1 MKHTIS
7 LLTLIALGGFSAYA
21 ASTSAAP
28 EWTTSDS
35 GSDRTYSTSV
45 TGAFE
50 WDSTAMGAAAISSGD
65 SFTLKLEFSST
76 DTNPWP
82 GNSYAIIPIASLP
95 SPLVF
100 KPTEEDYGLYS
111 MGAGDTA
118 GGNGFRIYL
127 RRSDKMMELYFN
139 GKSLSASNLQF
150 NAAQTASEEDPVSYG
165 FLISYSTDTKELT
178 IANTEG
184 SEITFDPIPVRDVD
198 SGFTIDDLTNTSHY
212 LSTSPGNGMKTTI
225 SITKVGVVP
234 EPSAFGLL
242 AGLGALALVASRRRR
257 K

>member
-21 ASTSAAP
+21 AGPA
-28 EWTTSDS
+28 WTTSDS

-50 WDSTAMGAAAISSGD
+50 WDSTAMGAAAISKND
-65 SFTLKLEFSST
+65 SFTLKLEFKST
-76 DTNPWP
+76 SNPWP
-82 GNSYAIIPIASLP
+82 GSNNAIIPIASLP
-95 SPLVF
+95 SVF
-100 KPTEEDYGLYS
+100 NPTEEDYGLYS
-111 MGAGDTA
+111 MGAGETA
-118 GGNGFRIYL
+118 NGNGFRIYL
-127 RRSDKMMELYFN
+127 RYKDTMELYFN
-139 GKSLSASNLQF
+139 GGNRAASTLNF
-150 NAAQTASEEDPVSYG
+150 NAAQTASVEDPVSYG
-165 FLISYSTDTKELT
+165 FLISYSTDTDVLT

-184 SEITFDPIPVRDVD
+184 SEITFDTIELDNVT

-212 LSTSPGNGMKTTI
+212 ANTTPGDGMTTTI

>member
-7 LLTLIALGGFSAYA
+7 LLTLITLGGFSAYA
-21 ASTSAAP
+21 ASTSTAP
-28 EWTTSDS
+28 EWTISDS

-50 WDSTAMGAAAISSGD
+50 WDSTVMGAAAISSTD
-65 SFTLKLEFSST
+65 SFTLKLEFNATS
-76 DTNPWP
+76 NPWP
-82 GNSYAIIPIASLP
+82 GNNNAIIPIASLP
-95 SPLVF
+95 TGFDP
-100 KPTEEDYGLYS
+100 EAAGDGGLYNL
-111 MGAGDTA
+111 TA
-118 GGNGFRIYL
+118 GATKDGNGFRIYL
-127 RRSDKMMELYFN
+127 RYNNTMELYFN
-139 GKSLSASNLQF
+139 GANRAASNLNF
-150 NAAQTASEEDPVSYG
+150 GAATTASEADPVSYG
-165 FLISYSTDTKELT
+165 FLISYSADTDALT

-184 SEITFDPIPVRDVD
+184 SQITFNTITVSDVT
-198 SGFTIDDLTNTSHY
+198 SGFTIDDLTNTAHY
-212 LSTSPGNGMKTTI
+212 GTTTPGNGMTTTI

>member
-21 ASTSAAP
+21 AGP
-28 EWTTSDS
+28 DWTISDS

-50 WDSTAMGAAAISSGD
+50 WSDLGDAAISSGD

-82 GNSYAIIPIASLP
+82 GSNSAIIPIASLP
-95 SPLVF
+95 EGFDP
-100 KPTEEDYGLYS
+100 EDPETTASYGLYG
-111 MGAGDTA
+111 MGAGATA
-118 GGNGFRIYL
+118 NGDGFRIYL
-127 RRSDKMMELYFN
+127 RYNNTMELYFN
-139 GKSLSASNLQF
+139 GGNRTASTLNF

-165 FLISYSTDTKELT
+165 FLISYSTDTDVLT

-184 SEITFDPIPVRDVD
+184 SEITFDTITVSGVD
-198 SGFTIDDLTNTSHY
+198 SGFTIDDLTNTAHY
-212 LSTSPGNGMKTTI
+212 GSTTPGDGMTTTI

>member
-21 ASTSAAP
+21 AGP
-28 EWTTSDS
+28 DWTISDS

-45 TGAFE
+45 TGGFE
-50 WDSTAMGAAAISSGD
+50 WSDLGAAAISSTD
-65 SFTLKLEFSST
+65 SFTLKLEFNATS
-76 DTNPWP
+76 NPWP
-82 GNSYAIIPIASLP
+82 GSNNAIIPIASLP
-95 SPLVF
+95 EGFDPE
-100 KPTEEDYGLYS
+100 TTMYGLYG
-111 MGAGDTA
+111 MGADATADGD
-118 GGNGFRIYL
+118 GFRIYL
-127 RRSDKMMELYFN
+127 RCPNTVELFFN
-139 GKSLSASNLQF
+139 GENRAASNLNF
-150 NAAQTASEEDPVSYG
+150 GAATTASEEDPVSYG
-165 FLISYSTDTKELT
+165 FLISYSADTDALT

-184 SEITFDPIPVRDVD
+184 SEITFDTITVSGVT

-212 LSTSPGNGMKTTI
+212 GNTTPGSGMTTTI

>member
-21 ASTSAAP
+21 AGP
-28 EWTTSDS
+28 NWTTSDS

-45 TGAFE
+45 TGEFE
-50 WDSTAMGAAAISSGD
+50 WSDLGAAAISSTD
-65 SFTLKLEFSST
+65 SFTLKLEFNATS
-76 DTNPWP
+76 NPWP
-82 GNSYAIIPIASLP
+82 GSNSAIIPIASLP
-95 SPLVF
+95 AGFNP
-100 KPTEEDYGLYS
+100 EEKDYGLY
-111 MGAGDTA
+111 DLTA
-118 GGNGFRIYL
+118 GATANGDGFRIYL
-127 RRSDKMMELYFN
+127 RYNNTMELFFN
-139 GKSLSASNLQF
+139 GADQSESNLQF

-165 FLISYSTDTKELT
+165 FLISYSADTDVLT

-184 SEITFDPIPVRDVD
+184 SEITFNTITVSGVN

-212 LSTSPGNGMKTTI
+212 GSTTPGDGMTTTI

>member
-21 ASTSAAP
+21 AGP
-28 EWTTSDS
+28 NWTTSDS

-45 TGAFE
+45 TGKFE
-50 WDSTAMGAAAISSGD
+50 WDRTAMGDAAISSGD
-65 SFTLKLEFSST
+65 SFTLKLEFNATS
-76 DTNPWP
+76 NPWP
-82 GNSYAIIPIASLP
+82 GSYNAIIPIASLP
-95 SPLVF
+95 AGFNP
-100 KPTEEDYGLYS
+100 EDPEATYGLYS

-118 GGNGFRIYL
+118 GGDGFRIYL
-127 RRSDKMMELYFN
+127 RHSDKMMELYFN

-150 NAAQTASEEDPVSYG
+150 NAAQTASEADPVSYG
-165 FLISYSTDTKELT
+165 FLISYSANTDELT

-184 SEITFDPIPVRDVD
+184 SQITFDPIELDNVD
-198 SGFTIDDLTNTSHY
+198 TGFTIDDLTNTSY
-212 LSTSPGNGMKTTI
+212 YGSTTPGNGMTTTI

>member
-21 ASTSAAP
+21 AGPA
-28 EWTTSDS
+28 WTTSDS

-50 WDSTAMGAAAISSGD
+50 WSDLGAAAISSTD

-95 SPLVF
+95 SPSVF
-100 KPTEEDYGLYS
+100 KPTEATYGLYS
-111 MGAGDTA
+111 MGADKTA
-118 GGNGFRIYL
+118 GGDGFRIYL
-127 RRSDKMMELYFN
+127 RYNDTMELYFN
-139 GKSLSASNLQF
+139 GGNRTASTLNF

-165 FLISYSTDTKELT
+165 FLISYSTDTDVLT

-184 SEITFDPIPVRDVD
+184 SEITFDTITVRDVT
-198 SGFTIDDLTNTSHY
+198 SGFTIDDLTNTSY
-212 LSTSPGNGMKTTI
+212 YGSTTPGNGMTTTI

>member
-21 ASTSAAP
+21 ASTSTAP

-35 GSDRTYSTSV
+35 GKDRTYSTSV
-45 TGAFE
+45 TGGFE
-50 WDSTAMGAAAISSGD
+50 WSDLGDAAISSGD
-65 SFTLKLEFSST
+65 SFTLKLEFNAIS
-76 DTNPWP
+76 NPWP
-82 GNSYAIIPIASLP
+82 GSNSAIIPIASRP
-95 SPLVF
+95 SNF

-111 MGAGDTA
+111 MEAKDTEEGD
-118 GGNGFRIYL
+118 GFRIYL
-127 RRSDKMMELYFN
+127 RYNNTMELYFN
-139 GKSLSASNLQF
+139 GGNRTASTLNF
-150 NAAQTASEEDPVSYG
+150 NAAQTASEEAPVSYG
-165 FLISYSTDTKELT
+165 FLISYSADTDALT

-184 SEITFDPIPVRDVD
+184 SQITFDTITVPDVA
-198 SGFTIDDLTNTSHY
+198 SGFKIDDLTNTSHY
-212 LSTSPGNGMKTTI
+212 GTTTPGNGMTTTI
-225 SITKVGVVP
+225 SITKIGVVP

>member
-21 ASTSAAP
+21 ASTSTAP

-35 GSDRTYSTSV
+35 GKDRTYSTSI

-50 WDSTAMGAAAISSGD
+50 WTDLGAAAISSGD
-65 SFTLKLEFSST
+65 SFTLKLEFNATS
-76 DTNPWP
+76 NPWP
-82 GNSYAIIPIASLP
+82 GSNYAIIPIASLP
-95 SPLVF
+95 KGF
-100 KPTEEDYGLYS
+100 DPTKEDYGLYS
-111 MGAGDTA
+111 MGAGATA
-118 GGNGFRIYL
+118 GGDGFRIYL
-127 RRSDKMMELYFN
+127 RCPDTMELYFN
-139 GKSLSASNLQF
+139 GANRAASNLQF
-150 NAAQTASEEDPVSYG
+150 GAATTASEEDPVSYG
-165 FLISYSTDTKELT
+165 FLISYSANTDLLT

-184 SEITFDPIPVRDVD
+184 SEITFDTITVSGVT

-212 LSTSPGNGMKTTI
+212 GSTTPGNGMTTTI

>member
-21 ASTSAAP
+21 AGP
-28 EWTTSDS
+28 NWTTSDS

-45 TGAFE
+45 TGAFD
-50 WDSTAMGAAAISSGD
+50 WRDLGAAAISKDD
-65 SFTLKLEFSST
+65 SFTLKLEFNATS
-76 DTNPWP
+76 NPWP
-82 GNSYAIIPIASLP
+82 GNNNAIIPIASRP
-95 SPLVF
+95 SGFDPETAGVG
-100 KPTEEDYGLYS
+100 GLYNL
-111 MGAGDTA
+111 TA
-118 GGNGFRIYL
+118 GATANGDGFRIYL
-127 RRSDKMMELYFN
+127 RYNDTMELYFN
-139 GKSLSASNLQF
+139 GADQSESNLQF

-165 FLISYSTDTKELT
+165 FLISYSADTDVLT

-184 SEITFDPIPVRDVD
+184 SEITFNTITVSGVD
-198 SGFTIDDLTNTSHY
+198 SGFKIDDLTNTAHY
-212 LSTSPGNGMKTTI
+212 GTTTPGDGMTTTI

>member
-21 ASTSAAP
+21 AGP
-28 EWTTSDS
+28 DWTISDS

-45 TGAFE
+45 TGGFE
-50 WDSTAMGAAAISSGD
+50 WSDLGDAAISSGD
-65 SFTLKLEFSST
+65 SFTLKLEFNATS
-76 DTNPWP
+76 NPWP
-82 GNSYAIIPIASLP
+82 GSNSAIIPIASCP
-95 SPLVF
+95 SGFDP
-100 KPTEEDYGLYS
+100 EEKGYGLYDL
-111 MGAGDTA
+111 GAGATKD
-118 GGNGFRIYL
+118 GNGFRIYL
-127 RRSDKMMELYFN
+127 RYNNTMELFFN
-139 GKSLSASNLQF
+139 GADRSESNLQF
-150 NAAQTASEEDPVSYG
+150 GAAQTASEEDPVSYG
-165 FLISYSTDTKELT
+165 FLISYSADTDALT

-184 SEITFDPIPVRDVD
+184 SEITFDTITVSGVD

-212 LSTSPGNGMKTTI
+212 GNTSPGSGMTTTI

-234 EPSAFGLL
+234 GPSAFGLL

>member
-21 ASTSAAP
+21 EGPA
-28 EWTTSDS
+28 WTTSDS
-35 GSDRTYSTSV
+35 GKDRTYSTSV
-45 TGAFE
+45 TGDFE
-50 WDSTAMGAAAISSGD
+50 WDRTAMGAAAISKND

-95 SPLVF
+95 SGF
-100 KPTEEDYGLYS
+100 DPTGKDYGLYS
-111 MGAGDTA
+111 MGAGDTD
-118 GGNGFRIYL
+118 GGDGFRIYL
-127 RRSDKMMELYFN
+127 RRSDTMMELYFN
-139 GKSLSASNLQF
+139 GESLSARNLNF
-150 NAAQTASEEDPVSYG
+150 GADLTASVEDPVSYG
-165 FLISYSTDTKELT
+165 FLISYSKDTKELT

-184 SEITFDPIPVRDVD
+184 SEITFDPIELDNVD
-198 SGFTIDDLTNTSHY
+198 TGFTIDNLTNTSHY
-212 LSTSPGNGMKTTI
+212 FSTSPGDGMTTTI

>member
-21 ASTSAAP
+21 ASTSTDP

-35 GSDRTYSTSV
+35 GKDRTYSTSV
-45 TGAFE
+45 TGDFE
-50 WDSTAMGAAAISSGD
+50 WDDLGAAAITKDD
-65 SFTLKLEFSST
+65 SFTLKLEFNATS
-76 DTNPWP
+76 NPWP
-82 GNSYAIIPIASLP
+82 GSNNAIIPIASLP
-95 SPLVF
+95 KDFDP
-100 KPTEEDYGLYS
+100 EETGENPYGLYS
-111 MGAGDTA
+111 MGAGTTA
-118 GGNGFRIYL
+118 NGDGFRIYL
-127 RRSDKMMELYFN
+127 RCSNTMELYFN
-139 GKSLSASNLQF
+139 GALRSASNLNF
-150 NAAQTASEEDPVSYG
+150 GAATTASEEDPVSYG
-165 FLISYSTDTKELT
+165 FLISYSADTKELT

-184 SEITFDPIPVRDVD
+184 SQITFDTITEDVA

-212 LSTSPGNGMKTTI
+212 GTTTPGNGMTTTI

>member
-21 ASTSAAP
+21 AGP
-28 EWTTSDS
+28 DWTISDS

-45 TGAFE
+45 TGGFE
-50 WDSTAMGAAAISSGD
+50 WSDLGDAAISSGD

-76 DTNPWP
+76 SNPWP
-82 GNSYAIIPIASLP
+82 GSNNAIIPIASLP
-95 SPLVF
+95 EGFDPE
-100 KPTEEDYGLYS
+100 KTTYGLYG
-111 MGAGDTA
+111 MGAGATKD
-118 GGNGFRIYL
+118 GDGFRIYL
-127 RRSDKMMELYFN
+127 RCPNTMELFFN
-139 GKSLSASNLQF
+139 GENRAASNLNF
-150 NAAQTASEEDPVSYG
+150 GAAQTASEEGPVSYG
-165 FLISYSTDTKELT
+165 FLISYSADTDALT

-184 SEITFDPIPVRDVD
+184 SEITFNTITVSGVT

-212 LSTSPGNGMKTTI
+212 GSTTPGSGMTTTI

>member
-21 ASTSAAP
+21 AGP
-28 EWTTSDS
+28 GWTISDS

-50 WDSTAMGAAAISSGD
+50 WDSTAMGAAAISSTD

-82 GNSYAIIPIASLP
+82 GSNSAIIPIASLP
-95 SPLVF
+95 AGFDPE
-100 KPTEEDYGLYS
+100 TTMYGLYG
-111 MGAGDTA
+111 MGADATADGD
-118 GGNGFRIYL
+118 GFRIYL
-127 RRSDKMMELYFN
+127 RRSNTMELYFN
-139 GKSLSASNLQF
+139 GKLLNVSNLAF
-150 NAAQTASEEDPVSYG
+150 GAAQTASEADPVSYG
-165 FLISYSTDTKELT
+165 FLISYSADTDALK

-184 SEITFDPIPVRDVD
+184 SEITFDTITVSDVT

-212 LSTSPGNGMKTTI
+212 GNTTPGSGMTTTI

>member
-21 ASTSAAP
+21 ASTSTDP

-35 GSDRTYSTSV
+35 GKDRTYSTSV
-45 TGAFE
+45 TGDFE
-50 WDSTAMGAAAISSGD
+50 WDDLGAAAITKDD
-65 SFTLKLEFSST
+65 SFTLKLEFNATS
-76 DTNPWP
+76 NPWP
-82 GNSYAIIPIASLP
+82 GSNNAIIPIASLP
-95 SPLVF
+95 KEGF
-100 KPTEEDYGLYS
+100 DPTGEDYGLYS
-111 MGAGDTA
+111 MGADKTA
-118 GGNGFRIYL
+118 GGDGFRIYL
-127 RRSDKMMELYFN
+127 RYKDTMELYFN
-139 GKSLSASNLQF
+139 GKNWAASTLNFGADL
-150 NAAQTASEEDPVSYG
+150 TASVEDPVSYG
-165 FLISYSTDTKELT
+165 FLISYSTDTDVLT

-184 SEITFDPIPVRDVD
+184 SEITFDTIELDNVT
-198 SGFTIDDLTNTSHY
+198 SGFTIDDLTNTSY
-212 LSTSPGNGMKTTI
+212 YGSTTPGDGMTTTI

>member
-45 TGAFE
+45 TGEFE
-50 WDSTAMGAAAISSGD
+50 WDSTAMGAAAISKND
-65 SFTLKLEFSST
+65 SFTLKLEFNATS
-76 DTNPWP
+76 NPWP
-82 GNSYAIIPIASLP
+82 GSNYAIIPIASL
-95 SPLVF
+95 SKDF
-100 KPTEEDYGLYS
+100 KPETEQYGLYS
-111 MGAGDTA
+111 MGADDTKE
-118 GGNGFRIYL
+118 GNGFRIYL
-127 RRSDKMMELYFN
+127 RCPNTMELYFN
-139 GKSLSASNLQF
+139 GANRAASNLNF
-150 NAAQTASEEDPVSYG
+150 GAATTASEAAPVSYG
-165 FLISYSTDTKELT
+165 FLISYSADTDALT
-178 IANTEG
+178 IANTKG
-184 SEITFDPIPVRDVD
+184 SQITFDTITVSGVA

-212 LSTSPGNGMKTTI
+212 LSTTPGDGMTTTI
-225 SITKVGVVP
+225 SITKIGVVP

>member
-21 ASTSAAP
+21 ASTSTAP

-35 GSDRTYSTSV
+35 GKDRTYSTSV
-45 TGAFE
+45 TGDFE
-50 WDSTAMGAAAISSGD
+50 WSDLGAAKILSTD

-82 GNSYAIIPIASLP
+82 GNSYAIIPIASRP
-95 SPLVF
+95 SNF

-111 MGAGDTA
+111 MEAADTKNGD
-118 GGNGFRIYL
+118 GFRIYL
-127 RRSDKMMELYFN
+127 RYNNTMELYFN
-139 GKSLSASNLQF
+139 GADQVALSESNLNF
-150 NAAQTASEEDPVSYG
+150 GADLTASEEDPVSYG
-165 FLISYSTDTKELT
+165 FLISYSAVTDVLT

-184 SEITFDPIPVRDVD
+184 SEITFDTITVRGVD
-198 SGFTIDDLTNTSHY
+198 SGFAIDDLTNTSHY
-212 LSTSPGNGMKTTI
+212 SSTTPGDGMTTTI